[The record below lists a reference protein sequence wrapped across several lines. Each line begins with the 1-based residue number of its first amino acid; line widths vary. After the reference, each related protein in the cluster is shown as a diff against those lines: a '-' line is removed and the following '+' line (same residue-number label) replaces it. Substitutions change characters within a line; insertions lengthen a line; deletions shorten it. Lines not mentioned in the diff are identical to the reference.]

1 MRLDPNAVLRHSHGQ
16 GARGSAA
23 SGARGPWLVSRCCR
37 MTPAYSCHLRSPSP
51 GRETDVPPT
60 WMPRAC
66 RRLHCWARAPRAPV
80 MLLGP
85 LSGPVGRACYSHF
98 SAEKTEVQGLSCSEQ
113 RGHVALHL
121 RLRAERR
128 AGVSALPM
136 GSDETEAPAER
147 LAVPA
152 RRRHLQCG
160 DSDVWSVAPGAQGA
174 RVPAQRALAA
184 ASTGAWAR
192 NAPGELGLPARS
204 SLNLAFP
211 RCSAVLR
218 APRHSGP
225 FCLCASVPVLSAL
238 RPSWGHPLVFP
249 ESARTRPQQASQL
262 GHFFLS
268 VTRGFLVPPVLTAR
282 TTCDLFFHHPPS
294 LAAPRILITSEW
306 RPQSSDR
313 ITERHLR
320 SGETLWTTRIS

>member
-1 MRLDPNAVLRHSHGQ
+1 
-16 GARGSAA
+16 
-23 SGARGPWLVSRCCR
+23 
-37 MTPAYSCHLRSPSP
+37 MTPAYSCHLHSPSP

-174 RVPAQRALAA
+174 RVPAQRAL
-184 ASTGAWAR
+184 
-192 NAPGELGLPARS
+192 L
-204 SLNLAFP
+204 
-211 RCSAVLR
+211 
-218 APRHSGP
+218 
-225 FCLCASVPVLSAL
+225 L
-238 RPSWGHPLVFP
+238 RPRVRGPGTPRANSDFP
-249 ESARTRPQQASQL
+249 PA
-262 GHFFLS
+262 
-268 VTRGFLVPPVLTAR
+268 PP
-282 TTCDLFFHHPPS
+282 
-294 LAAPRILITSEW
+294 
-306 RPQSSDR
+306 
-313 ITERHLR
+313 
-320 SGETLWTTRIS
+320 